1 MWCWLKSALF
11 IIHKNMK
18 HILECISSFK
28 RTFLLL
34 STGFGRFM
42 FHSCVLHSKSYLFC
56 NWKSVLF
63 DHFQSFFSYFL
74 PTTSGTY
81 QSVLY
86 KSILFLFWFYIYIM
100 RFYSICISLCDLFH
114 LEWCTQGQFV
124 LSQMV
129 EFPTFYGWIIFC
141 CVCVFVFV
149 YTCTLKFSLSIHLS
163 VNT

>member
-1 MWCWLKSALF
+1 MLTEVSPHF

-86 KSILFLFWFYIYIM
+86 KSILFLFWFYIYIYNEILQYLHFSM
-100 RFYSICISLCDLFH
+100 WLISLRMMHSRSIC
-114 LEWCTQGQFV
+114 V
-124 LSQMV
+124 SQMV
-129 EFPTFYGWIIFC
+129 EFPAFYGWIIFC

-149 YTCTLKFSLSIHLS
+149 YTCTHKFSLSIHLP